1 MITISTLAQRAL
13 VSLQTVP
20 TASGW
25 AKVAEITCSTTVACG
40 LVSVAKNLNPPAA
53 SNMFK
58 PASAFLFPGLVEE
71 LFWRGA
77 LLPPPALLV
86 TNPTHYRSY
95 YLIVLCLHVAS
106 HPIAAATVWPRGQ
119 QVFGDGRFLL
129 LATIVLGGATISYI
143 VSGGSVW
150 AAAITHG
157 VPVALWRDFFSGG
170 KRLISAE
177 RKHSPHSGESESIP
191 SKDL

>member
-1 MITISTLAQRAL
+1 
-13 VSLQTVP
+13 
-20 TASGW
+20 
-25 AKVAEITCSTTVACG
+25 VAEITCATTVACG
-40 LVSVAKNLNPPAA
+40 LVSAATGFINPVQDFDPPAA
-53 SNMFK
+53 SKILK
-58 PASAFLFPGLVEE
+58 PASAFLFPSLVEE

-86 TNPTHYRSY
+86 TNPTHYRS

-157 VPVALWRDFFSGG
+157 VPVAVWRDFFSGE
-170 KRLISAE
+170 KRFTSAK
-177 RKHSPHSGESESIP
+177 RKHAPHGVESERTT